1 MHWLATH
8 SFIPDLLHL
17 LCARPRRLRWVV
29 VAHPLLMR
37 CRATRAHGRPA
48 PRTSSVRFLFSATH
62 GYVVAYEIKSAPAAL
77 LPHLPPPPPLTLLWA
92 RANYCSSIRRVTPF
106 SLPTLHPT
114 PKISPKTPGLTTS
127 RPPIANRPRCAPFL
141 PPPHPPPL
149 ILLRASFDYCSSIG
163 RLAPFSPPTL
173 HPTPQIAPKTPGL
186 ATSRPLTHLVFA
198 SYRNVADS
206 TAPGTVVHAS
216 LTL

>member
-1 MHWLATH
+1 MLISPIFFIFSAPVRGGCAGLWLPIRFSCTV
-8 SFIPDLLHL
+8 
-17 LCARPRRLRWVV
+17 ARPAHTGVLLPGLECALSFLCDARLRDHALNLLRVGSRCAASPPPPSASPHSSV
-29 VAHPLLMR
+29 GKSQLLLQHPPHHPLL
-37 CRATRAHGRPA
+37 P
-48 PRTSSVRFLFSATH
+48 SNS
-62 GYVVAYEIKSAPAAL
+62 
-77 LPHLPPPPPLTLLWA
+77 PPDPQNLAQNSRLA
-92 RANYCSSIRRVTPF
+92 
-106 SLPTLHPT
+106 
-114 PKISPKTPGLTTS
+114 TS

-149 ILLRASFDYCSSIG
+149 IILRTSFDNCSSIG

-173 HPTPQIAPKTPGL
+173 HPTPQIAPNLPSL
-186 ATSRPLTHLVFA
+186 ATSRPLTNLVFA